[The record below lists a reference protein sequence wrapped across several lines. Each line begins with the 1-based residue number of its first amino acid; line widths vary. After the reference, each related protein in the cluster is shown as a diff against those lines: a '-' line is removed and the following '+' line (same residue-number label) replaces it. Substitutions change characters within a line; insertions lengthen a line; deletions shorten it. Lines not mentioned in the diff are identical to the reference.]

1 MTEKKLKEKVAV
13 TIEVTKIDY
22 LILQELAKEQGKAV
36 EIYISDELAGA
47 VREWV
52 NNYLEQLVSEA
63 EIKAGLK
70 KVN

>member
-1 MTEKKLKEKVAV
+1 MTEKELKEKVAV

-47 VREWV
+47 VRAWV
-52 NNYLEQLVSEA
+52 NNYLERLVSEA

>member
-1 MTEKKLKEKVAV
+1 MTEKELKEKVAV

-47 VREWV
+47 VREWA

>member
-1 MTEKKLKEKVAV
+1 MTEKELKEKVAV

-36 EIYISDELAGA
+36 EIYISDVLAGA
-47 VREWV
+47 VRGWV

>member
-1 MTEKKLKEKVAV
+1 MSEKELKEKVAV

>member
-1 MTEKKLKEKVAV
+1 MTEKELKEKVAV

>member
-1 MTEKKLKEKVAV
+1 MTEKELKEKVAV

-22 LILQELAKEQGKAV
+22 LILQELAKDQGKAV

-47 VREWV
+47 VREWA

>member
-1 MTEKKLKEKVAV
+1 MTEKELKEKVAV

-52 NNYLEQLVSEA
+52 NNFLEQLVSEA